1 MNVEKTPIF
10 MMALL
15 ALVGLMAGRW
25 QLAIRHAVRHSRAA
39 PVEEDQSCERGQSL
53 QESRERDLPPVLDVR
68 DPAVHEDEVERTLA
82 HDLVGEMN
90 IAAPGVA
97 GLGSMMLP
105 VSLSGRSRH
114 NGRGVLHCEDG
125 RVPRAKALLAD
136 DPGARPIRSPG
147 GNLRGPGFRLLD
159 KRTPGAR
166 AAGMTDVFPALPSL
180 RRPPSLAALDAAL
193 KRWRSP
199 VCRRST
205 GWPCG

>member
-53 QESRERDLPPVLDVR
+53 QESRERRDLPPVLDVR

-82 HDLVGEMN
+82 HDSVGEMD

-97 GLGSMMLP
+97 GLGSMTLP

-114 NGRGVLHCEDG
+114 NGWGVLQ
-125 RVPRAKALLAD
+125 
-136 DPGARPIRSPG
+136 
-147 GNLRGPGFRLLD
+147 
-159 KRTPGAR
+159 
-166 AAGMTDVFPALPSL
+166 
-180 RRPPSLAALDAAL
+180 
-193 KRWRSP
+193 
-199 VCRRST
+199 
-205 GWPCG
+205 